1 LRTLAGELRPP
12 TLAPYGLEK
21 AIRAHSENFQS
32 LHPDL
37 RLHLELAPDG
47 QRLSEQM
54 RLALFRIYQTAM
66 VNIARHSQAT
76 RAIVRLELDETDVT
90 LEIEDNGIGFQ
101 VPDRW
106 IELARKGHL
115 GLVSAS
121 ERAEAIGGR
130 LQVSSKPNGGTI
142 LRVQASR

>member
-1 LRTLAGELRPP
+1 
-12 TLAPYGLEK
+12 
-21 AIRAHSENFQS
+21 
-32 LHPDL
+32 
-37 RLHLELAPDG
+37 
-47 QRLSEQM
+47 
-54 RLALFRIYQTAM
+54 M

-130 LQVSSKPNGGTI
+130 LQVLSKPNGGTI